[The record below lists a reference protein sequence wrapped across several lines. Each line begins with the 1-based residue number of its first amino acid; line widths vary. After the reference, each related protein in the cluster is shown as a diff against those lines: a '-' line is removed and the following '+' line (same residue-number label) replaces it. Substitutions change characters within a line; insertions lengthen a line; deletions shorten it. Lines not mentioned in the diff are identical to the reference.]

1 MDHLADDA
9 EVSEESWLPK
19 NHAESSCTDLGP
31 VTLGY
36 RKDNPDVLWPG
47 LLRAPRRFRPGGG
60 GARGQVVWA
69 HGAG

>member
-19 NHAESSCTDLGP
+19 NHAESSCTDPGP

-47 LLRAPRRFRPGGG
+47 LLRAP
-60 GARGQVVWA
+60 
-69 HGAG
+69 

>member
-9 EVSEESWLPK
+9 EVSEESRLLK
-19 NHAESSCTDLGP
+19 NYAESFCTDLRP

-47 LLRAPRRFRPGGG
+47 LLRAP
-60 GARGQVVWA
+60 
-69 HGAG
+69 